1 MEGIVYPTSLAVKFP
16 ILEAR
21 ALRGADLSDF
31 TQLEQALEY
40 RIFATRTVLHYA
52 TTRTRTQRNA
62 VPFACLM
69 CGEGLGRASSNFFRP
84 HHKIKLSHHDHG
96 LDQNDKICR
105 QQNI

>member
-1 MEGIVYPTSLAVKFP
+1 MDGIVYRTSLAVKFP
-16 ILEAR
+16 ILETR

-52 TTRTRTQRNA
+52 TARTRSQRNA

-69 CGEGLGRASSNFFRP
+69 CGEGLR
-84 HHKIKLSHHDHG
+84 
-96 LDQNDKICR
+96 
-105 QQNI
+105 